1 MSRTA
6 RRAARPAPGRRPHR
20 APRRLGR
27 LGASNLGDTGTAEM
41 YRAQV
46 TSLVRSI
53 PPIEYEDDDRIRT
66 RSELTTP
73 RVSQWLATRLKANG
87 DPVSSSYKR
96 KLLYALFSF
105 VAYLR
110 EMHQLDR
117 NPIDDIKRPKK
128 GSPKL
133 AGRRS
138 PTTADRGRGAGGVP
152 RAVRVHQGDRRRGLR
167 GARMKR
173 RDVELYVKDR
183 DGYCGLAHVPGTKT
197 DTRDRHDVL
206 IEAWARPY
214 LEAFLRTMLPNA
226 SSGRTSRAT
235 RRTTSTRS
243 RGGCAVEDYTL
254 RDARH
259 SWAVRARKRGV
270 EFESI
275 SEQLGSSVATVH
287 GTYAR
292 FKPSLEERHQAQ
304 GGGSEP
310 RAGGL
315 RGDGSVPSRR
325 SGASGRA
332 EGVRRLRS
340 RGRVELLLPLRRVR
354 RWMHLQLR
362 ESHRTPCRPESVAAD
377 QLSTYQSTSPVG
389 SGRPNDAQRVAVS
402 DDAKAGTRTRT
413 DCSTGS

>member
-1 MSRTA
+1 M
-6 RRAARPAPGRRPHR
+6 
-20 APRRLGR
+20 
-27 LGASNLGDTGTAEM
+27 E
-41 YRAQV
+41 
-46 TSLVRSI
+46 
-53 PPIEYEDDDRIRT
+53 DDRIRYRT
-66 RSELTTP
+66 ELTTP

-105 VAYLR
+105 VGYLR
-110 EMHQLDR
+110 EMHQLEG

-133 AGRRS
+133 RWETVAN
-138 PTTADRGRGAGGVP
+138 
-152 RAVRVHQGDRRRGLR
+152 DRRIVDAAPVEFRGLCAFIKAT
-167 GARMKR
+167 GAEVSAALDMKR

-214 LEAFLRTMLPNA
+214 LEAFLRTVLPNA
-226 SSGRTSRAT
+226 ELWPNVT
-235 RRTTSTRS
+235 RYQAHYQHQKAAA
-243 RGGCAVEDYTL
+243 AVQIEEYTL

-304 GGGSEP
+304 GGG
-310 RAGGL
+310 
-315 RGDGSVPSRR
+315 
-325 SGASGRA
+325 
-332 EGVRRLRS
+332 
-340 RGRVELLLPLRRVR
+340 
-354 RWMHLQLR
+354 Q
-362 ESHRTPCRPESVAAD
+362 
-377 QLSTYQSTSPVG
+377 
-389 SGRPNDAQRVAVS
+389 
-402 DDAKAGTRTRT
+402 
-413 DCSTGS
+413 